1 MKNNQKNTVA
11 GVTLLEITVVTLVL
25 LCLMTILFIGAR
37 AWHQGSTRVLC
48 SKFSLTVQQNERRI
62 EIEVL
67 ENGRGT
73 VKEVRATL
81 SGPDST
87 DSLIYVDTHF
97 QEQPWGGF
105 IPDKVTVSMRGETES
120 FLIEISEKS
129 VVNFVPSEEETPHT
143 EKMKLTAS
151 KNLSALSEIVNR
163 ELASE
168 TTFLVE

>member
-11 GVTLLEITVVTLVL
+11 GLTLLEMTVVGTVILA
-25 LCLMTILFIGAR
+25 LMAILFTGAR
-37 AWHQGSTRVLC
+37 AWHEESRPLLP
-48 SKFSLTVQQNERRI
+48 KFSLTVQQNDRTI

-67 ENGRGT
+67 ENRRGT

-81 SGPDST
+81 SGPNST

-120 FLIEISEKS
+120 FIIEISESS
-129 VVNFVPSEEETPHT
+129 VVNFIPLEEETPHT

-163 ELASE
+163 ELISE